1 MRNFRVFE
9 TNVHP
14 TKSEDGCNG
23 EYKGSTKNNK
33 TFYGTLLIICKF
45 IYKKGKKRKYMQIP
59 QVLAP
64 FGTLQV
70 M

>member
-1 MRNFRVFE
+1 MDV
-9 TNVHP
+9 T
-14 TKSEDGCNG
+14 
-23 EYKGSTKNNK
+23 GSIKEVPK
-33 TFYGTLLIICKF
+33 IIRHLYGTLLIICKF